1 MSAPWVPPRKD
12 NILFTTIPY
21 YSRHREGVVRGDPLV
36 HKNLT
41 VLTGCVDC
49 IQWIAMSAPSL
60 PFRNDKGD
68 RKFGTGYLT
77 DLVV

>member
-21 YSRHREGVVRGDPLV
+21 YSRHREGVDRADPLV
-36 HKNLT
+36 HKNPT

-49 IQWIAMSAPSL
+49 IQWIAASVTS
-60 PFRNDKGD
+60 FSSRNDKGNELVC
-68 RKFGTGYLT
+68 FG
-77 DLVV
+77 

>member
-21 YSRHREGVVRGDPLV
+21 YSRHREGVDRGDPLV

-49 IQWIAMSAPSL
+49 I
-60 PFRNDKGD
+60 
-68 RKFGTGYLT
+68 
-77 DLVV
+77 